1 MAADKSPSDEKTEN
15 PKVHNLPKDCYLI
28 RFFQTKKHIKRNR
41 KKNRETS
48 VSRKGPRSGL
58 RPFIKVRRRKGSSA
72 NKTPQPNK
80 KRPSNNN
87 TITPRTREYIIQ
99 FFYGL
104 SSSRFGRG
112 RNNESVRR
120 NRFVL
125 PRFKIFI
132 ALYVGIVRRI
142 ERDVIK
148 HNWF

>member
-99 FFYGL
+99 FFMAYQVHDSAGAVITKACVVTDSCCRGL
-104 SSSRFGRG
+104 KYLSR
-112 RNNESVRR
+112 
-120 NRFVL
+120 
-125 PRFKIFI
+125 
-132 ALYVGIVRRI
+132 YT
-142 ERDVIK
+142 
-148 HNWF
+148 